1 MPLPTKSDPKR
12 PRSAPSGSPELNL
25 SLPPQASAACRE
37 VFLVLPGLNL
47 APAKLEPLREFLL
60 AHGHAV
66 ALPALTGYAPA
77 DPEAWGRVRA
87 GDWLADLDRATA
99 EIRQCLPGAAIS
111 LLGVSMGALLG
122 LAWSLTRRKP
132 LRRAILLAPALQ
144 LKWHLAPPLRV
155 LGAALPGR
163 LRLPSLGPPE
173 YLAHRGTSL
182 AAYMALLDLLKTFHA
197 AMGRLDGAAGAAE
210 VLPPQFL
217 AYSPRDELLS
227 LPYLA
232 RYSAL
237 APERTKVHALAH
249 RPARRGAHHLGI
261 DAHTL
266 GDSEWAALLAALAS
280 WLER

>member
-1 MPLPTKSDPKR
+1 
-12 PRSAPSGSPELNL
+12 
-25 SLPPQASAACRE
+25 

-47 APAKLEPLREFLL
+47 APAKLGPLQDFLL
-60 AHGHAV
+60 DRGHAV
-66 ALPALTGYAPA
+66 ARPALTGYAPG

-87 GDWLADLDRATA
+87 GDWLADLDRAAA
-99 EIRQCLPGAAIS
+99 EIRQCLPGAAVS

-122 LAWSLTRRKP
+122 LTWSLTRREP

-144 LKWHLAPPLRV
+144 LKWHLTSPLRV

-163 LRLPSLGPPE
+163 LRLPSLGPAE

-182 AAYMALLDLLKTFHA
+182 AAYMALLNLLKTFHA
-197 AMGRLDGAAGAAE
+197 AMGSLDGTGAAGIP
-210 VLPPQFL
+210 PPQFL

-227 LPYLA
+227 MRYLA

-237 APERTKVHALAH
+237 APERTRVHALAH
-249 RPARRGAHHLGI
+249 RPLRGGAHHLGI

-266 GDSEWAALLAALAS
+266 GDSEWAALLGALAS